1 MKPHHEIE
9 IKLKVSNPR
18 QIKKRLQ
25 EIGFRAAGPRRLECN
40 TLFDFPDARLARSR
54 QALRLRSAAGEHLLT
69 LKGPPHASRKYKI
82 RPETETRVQ
91 DSAAMGEILRGLRLG
106 EVFHYQKYR
115 TPYTRSSQPNRH
127 ESGAL
132 FYDETPAGN
141 FVELEGSPEWI
152 DRVAREMGYEPTAYI
167 LTSYVSIYRQG
178 FRSQVSA
185 KTKRR
190 GRIRKASSVKPSAR
204 ALPIRRSS
212 RKIKQE
218 SS

>member
-1 MKPHHEIE
+1 MKPRHEIE

-18 QIKKRLQ
+18 QLKKKLQ
-25 EIGFRAAGPRRLECN
+25 EMGFHAAGPRRLERN

-69 LKGPPHASRKYKI
+69 LKGPPRASRKYKI
-82 RPETETRVQ
+82 RPETETHVQ
-91 DSAAMGEILRGLRLG
+91 DPAAMGEILRGLWMG

-115 TPYTRSSQPNRH
+115 TPYVCSSQPGRH

-141 FVELEGSPEWI
+141 FVELEGLPEWI
-152 DRVAREMGYEPTAYI
+152 DHVAHEMGYEPKAYI
-167 LTSYVSIYRQG
+167 ITSYVTLYQQRL
-178 FRSQVSA
+178 RSRGAA

-190 GRIRKASSVKPSAR
+190 ERIRKASSVKPPAR
-204 ALPIRRSS
+204 AQWSLRRSG
-212 RKIKQE
+212 
-218 SS
+218 